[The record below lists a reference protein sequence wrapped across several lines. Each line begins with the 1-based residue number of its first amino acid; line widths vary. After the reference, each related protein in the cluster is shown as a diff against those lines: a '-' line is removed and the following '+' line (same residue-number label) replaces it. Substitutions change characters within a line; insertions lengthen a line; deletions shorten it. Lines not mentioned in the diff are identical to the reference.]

1 MLSKSV
7 EDALNEQVKN
17 EFYAALT
24 YLSMSAHFQATNMDG
39 FAHWMRIQSQEE
51 MGHAL
56 KILDFISDRGGRV
69 HLKAIEEPPST
80 FKSPLDA
87 FEKALE
93 HEQRVTQM
101 FNRLFE
107 LAVKE
112 SDYPTQGMLQ
122 WFITEQVEEEKNA
135 SMAVEQLKMV
145 GQDNA
150 GLLMLN
156 MKMGER
162 KPE

>member
-1 MLSKSV
+1 MLSKTI
-7 EDALNEQVKN
+7 EDALNDQLKN
-17 EFYAALT
+17 EFYAAFT
-24 YLSMSAHFQATNMDG
+24 YLSMSAHFQATNLDG
-39 FAHWMRIQSQEE
+39 FGHWMRIQSQEE
-51 MGHAL
+51 MSHAM
-56 KILDFISDRGGRV
+56 KIFDFICDRGGRV
-69 HLKAIEEPPST
+69 HLKPIEEPPSS
-80 FKSPLDA
+80 FKSALDA

-101 FNRLFE
+101 INRLLE

-112 SDYPTQGMLQ
+112 NDYPTQGMLQ
-122 WFITEQVEEEKNA
+122 WLINEQVEEEKSA
-135 SMAVEQLKMV
+135 SMVVEQLKMV
-145 GQDNA
+145 GHDNA

>member
-1 MLSKSV
+1 MLGKSV

-17 EFYAALT
+17 EFYAAFT
-24 YLSMSAHFQATNMDG
+24 YLSMSAYFNGANLDG
-39 FAHWMRIQSQEE
+39 FANWMRIQSQEE
-51 MGHAL
+51 MGHAM
-56 KILDFISDRGGRV
+56 KIFNFILDRGGRV
-69 HLKAIEEPPST
+69 HLRAIEEPPST

-101 FNRLFE
+101 INRLLE

-112 SDYPTQGMLQ
+112 NDYPTQGMLQ
-122 WFITEQVEEEKNA
+122 WFITEQVEEEKSA

-145 GQDNA
+145 GEDNA